1 MRSFTLLGF
10 MGVYALLSLLF
21 CFVAYR
27 ILDDG
32 PEKAAATLTEESA

>member
-1 MRSFTLLGF
+1 LFTLLGF

-27 ILDDG
+27 ILETG
-32 PEKAAATLTEESA
+32 PEAPAKDLTEAET